1 MLEGAVHS
9 SRPSLKAAGATKGR
23 MIVSW
28 TQVMDA
34 ATPSCR
40 HFFVDVPTATEHLAG
55 GMLTDL
61 SLALDTQKDFKPGA
75 QCSPWVLGWG
85 YARPNSPG
93 TTVSSFP
100 RARLNWIVRLGKDF
114 MNTSPQAALG
124 GIEFNVTVLT
134 TGFWPSYQA
143 RPEPGPLKIGR
154 RTARRCRRPAFA
166 QKCRRRGAAHC
177 R

>member
-1 MLEGAVHS
+1 
-9 SRPSLKAAGATKGR
+9 

-75 QCSPWVLGWG
+75 RALRGLGVRTPYLSRDHCEQLPEGKAQRDSAARKGFHENISTGCPWW
-85 YARPNSPG
+85 
-93 TTVSSFP
+93 
-100 RARLNWIVRLGKDF
+100 
-114 MNTSPQAALG
+114 
-124 GIEFNVTVLT
+124 
-134 TGFWPSYQA
+134 
-143 RPEPGPLKIGR
+143 
-154 RTARRCRRPAFA
+154 
-166 QKCRRRGAAHC
+166 H
-177 R
+177 